1 MNECQTYEP
10 LIAEMLFG
18 ALSEE
23 ERAQLDVHLER
34 CPACTEE
41 VRAYQATLG
50 VTALYTRPEPVPA
63 FWDSYYDRLADRIE
77 QEAGPAP
84 VTNRLSDWW
93 REQGRLNMMALL
105 QPAWPMQLAA
115 AVVLL
120 AVGVTLG
127 WLFFS
132 PDVSQQPIIAQDP
145 LLQEVPVQA
154 ASLEARTSRYLER
167 SKVLLLGVVNLDPV
181 EPEDAIMLN
190 LPRKQEVA
198 RELMQEAGTLKQDL
212 SDADQERLRALI
224 DDLEVTLIQI
234 ANLESGYDVPAIEMV
249 KSGVDRRGLL
259 LKINLSEMQQTKG
272 TVEPAVHQPLLP
284 DTTKL

>member
-1 MNECQTYEP
+1 
-10 LIAEMLFG
+10 
-18 ALSEE
+18 
-23 ERAQLDVHLER
+23 
-34 CPACTEE
+34 
-41 VRAYQATLG
+41 
-50 VTALYTRPEPVPA
+50 
-63 FWDSYYDRLADRIE
+63 
-77 QEAGPAP
+77 
-84 VTNRLSDWW
+84 
-93 REQGRLNMMALL
+93 
-105 QPAWPMQLAA
+105 MQLAA

-224 DDLEVTLIQI
+224 DDLEVTLMQI